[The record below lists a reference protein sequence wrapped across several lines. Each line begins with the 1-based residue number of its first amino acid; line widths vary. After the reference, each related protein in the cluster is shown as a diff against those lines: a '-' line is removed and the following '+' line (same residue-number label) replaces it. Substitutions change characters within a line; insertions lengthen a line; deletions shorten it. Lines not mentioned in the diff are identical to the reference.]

1 MKPQK
6 NTNPRNPR
14 LISSLVRRPSLP
26 GRSRFRLLY
35 LLSLCLCAFVALC
48 LTPGCERI
56 NSVDPQQIQAV
67 AEEVN
72 DLVVKV
78 DIYQQTAT
86 TAIEQLI
93 AAGAIDPNKAAKLL
107 AANADVDR
115 LQAAVQA
122 ISAALQSA
130 DYADNT
136 TGLLTLIE
144 AAQAANAA
152 TAVWNPYSAVIAAA
166 LTILSMVLSLALKK
180 KTAALTAVAM
190 KYQAHKQGVEKSVKD
205 FALSSTVS
213 SALVDATLYSNI
225 GHARFD
231 LGVT

>member
-1 MKPQK
+1 MKPQA
-6 NTNPRNPR
+6 RLFAV
-14 LISSLVRRPSLP
+14 LISVN
-26 GRSRFRLLY
+26 
-35 LLSLCLCAFVALC
+35 LCLFFFAS
-48 LTPGCERI
+48 GCDRI

-67 AEEVN
+67 AAEVN

-86 TAIEQLI
+86 AAIEQLI
-93 AAGAIDPNKAAKLL
+93 AANAIDPNKAAKLL
-107 AANADVDR
+107 AANADVDK
-115 LQAAVQA
+115 LQAAVRA

-152 TAVWNPYSAVIAAA
+152 TATWNPYSAVIAAA
-166 LTILSMVLSLALKK
+166 LTILSMVLGLALKK
-180 KTAALTAVAM
+180 KTAALATTAL
-190 KYQAHKQGVEKSVKD
+190 KYQAHKQAAERTMKLASVSDVAEVKKFEQVLYD
-205 FALSSTVS
+205 SIG
-213 SALVDATLYSNI
+213 SARSA
-225 GHARFD
+225 

>member
-1 MKPQK
+1 MLQSDAH
-6 NTNPRNPR
+6 R
-14 LISSLVRRPSLP
+14 IGFFFS
-26 GRSRFRLLY
+26 
-35 LLSLCLCAFVALC
+35 
-48 LTPGCERI
+48 GCDRI
-56 NSVDPQQIQAV
+56 NSLDPQQIQAV
-67 AEEVN
+67 AAEVN

-86 TAIEQLI
+86 AAIEQLI

-115 LQAAVQA
+115 LQAAVKA
-122 ISAALQSA
+122 ISSALQAA

-152 TAVWNPYSAVIAAA
+152 TAAWNPYSAVIAAA
-166 LTILSMVLSLALKK
+166 LTILSMVLGLALKK
-180 KTAALTAVAM
+180 KTAALTAVAA
-190 KYQAHKQGVEKSVKD
+190 KYQAHKQGVERVMKLASTSNVDEVKK
-205 FALSSTVS
+205 FETVLYDS
-213 SALVDATLYSNI
+213 IGQARSA
-225 GHARFD
+225 